1 MYSHGRC
8 VCSCVAIELKGE
20 MNWKRKNDW
29 MSESKETK
37 HTQTHEKN
45 ENCLSP
51 VCWLHLNIMCIITMF
66 ELTLC
71 FPFLFKWICAIS
83 HLVHIIDSIFRFVD
97 NLAMCQYPTVIR
109 YSFSCWWPFFYVRCV
124 MRYPSFVIVILWGG
138 IIKVQQKTKGINN
151 TIYSILNERIW
162 KRHTKSKRM

>member
-20 MNWKRKNDW
+20 VNWKRKNDW

-37 HTQTHEKN
+37 KN

-109 YSFSCWWPFFYVRCV
+109 YSFSCWWPFFPRTVCYVVSVFCYRHP
-124 MRYPSFVIVILWGG
+124 MRRNYQSSA
-138 IIKVQQKTKGINN
+138 KD
-151 TIYSILNERIW
+151 
-162 KRHTKSKRM
+162 KRHKQHDLQHFEWANLKETHKI